1 MAQQR
6 VSLLVEAAKEFNNRT
21 GRADGQNVAGSL
33 LGGLTLLGDLLYS
46 RLHEDVERLV
56 GSDSM
61 LMPVSELKA
70 RQATKAEIA
79 VYQIAESRVAA
90 GNLGLLGSGDEWYGP
105 WLARLTLG
113 ESGAHA
119 KVTAR
124 ITAYLAA
131 VPRKRQLGFTNVL
144 VKVLPES
151 SRAPLVLFDLFPLAV
166 QLATAVAFINPG
178 GASDLRHQQLALQPA
193 IGDCHKCRG
202 QILENGLECPGCG
215 NPLWKHEWLIAE

>member
-1 MAQQR
+1 MPQQR
-6 VSLLVEAAKEFNNRT
+6 ASSLVEAVKEFNDRT
-21 GRADGQNVAGSL
+21 GRTDGQNVAGSL
-33 LGGLTLLGDLLYS
+33 LGGLTLLADLLYS

-79 VYQIAESRVAA
+79 VYQVAESKVAV
-90 GNLGLLGSGDEWYGP
+90 GNLGLLGPGDEWYVP

-113 ESGAHA
+113 EFGAHA

-124 ITAYLAA
+124 LTAYLAA
-131 VPRKRQLGFTNVL
+131 TPRKRQLAFTNVL

-151 SRAPLVLFDLFPLAV
+151 SRAPLVLFDLFPLAIH
-166 QLATAVAFINPG
+166 LATAIACVSPG

-193 IGDCHKCRG
+193 IGDCQKCRG
-202 QILENGLECPGCG
+202 QILENGLECPVCG
-215 NPLWKHEWLIAE
+215 NPLWKHEWLVAE